1 MKYMHAGQKPIS
13 RGDIE
18 EYGGQPITACAD
30 CGKDLQLGDYVD
42 HYFPYY
48 STHNQCRECAEENN
62 FKKEGGA
69 GDAK

>member
-42 HYFPYY
+42 HNFPYY

-62 FKKEGGA
+62 FKEGGSHEQT
-69 GDAK
+69 D